1 MPSDCCKAL
10 PSPKLDILR
19 HRLGFGYLGFQDINF
34 KRRTLLLCLLYEA
47 QVNTRDYL
55 VDMFIKRILKIQNNA
70 KQRLQELRDKH
81 LTETSELLTTFGQV
95 KASTKPKKLRIMLFF
110 GEQVQ
115 SILDEHGGT
124 ELLLQKL
131 DEIAAYQQ
139 SFTVDVAVLFCQS
152 QSTFQFGAFS
162 RYSLNF
168 C

>member
-1 MPSDCCKAL
+1 
-10 PSPKLDILR
+10 LDISE
-19 HRLGFGYLGFQDINF
+19 FQDINLP

-81 LTETSELLTTFGQV
+81 LTETSELLTTFASIKSIY
-95 KASTKPKKLRIMLFF
+95 KAKETQDNAVF

-124 ELLLQKL
+124 ELLLQSWMRL
-131 DEIAAYQQ
+131 QLTTPTIIY
-139 SFTVDVAVLFCQS
+139 
-152 QSTFQFGAFS
+152 
-162 RYSLNF
+162 R
-168 C
+168 